1 MRDYLD
7 ERADMYTRIRMESQ
21 SHSRM
26 SRIEKLFEL
35 SRHDP
40 FVAVHLS
47 QWRKGF
53 YESFEHMLIDL
64 ACHQAAHVKSLVEM
78 ATLAKQLE
86 TPSIIVS
93 NPEDMAKAMQII
105 QDVKEQS

>member
-1 MRDYLD
+1 MSDYLD
-7 ERADMYTRIRMESQ
+7 RRAEMYTKIRMESE

-35 SRHDP
+35 SLHDP
-40 FVAVHLS
+40 FVAVHLA
-47 QWRKGF
+47 QWRKGM

-64 ACHQAAHVKSLVEM
+64 ACYQAAHVKSLVDM

-86 TPSIIVS
+86 PTVILCQHG
-93 NPEDMAKAMQII
+93 DMAKAKQII
-105 QDVKEQS
+105 QDGEEQS